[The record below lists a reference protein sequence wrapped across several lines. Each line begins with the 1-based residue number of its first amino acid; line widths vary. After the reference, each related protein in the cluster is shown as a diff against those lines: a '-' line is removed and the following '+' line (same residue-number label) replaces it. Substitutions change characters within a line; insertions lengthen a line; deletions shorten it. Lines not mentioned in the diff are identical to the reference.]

1 MDLASM
7 MALCFCIFLGGL
19 LLTSWKTHQKR
30 QRLPPGPTPLP
41 FLGTLG
47 KIKPHLLY
55 KTFIELSKEYGPV
68 FTVWMGSAP
77 VVVLCGYDTVK
88 DALVNHA
95 EEFGG
100 RHIIIASEKVA
111 GRYGITNN
119 NGAEWQIMR
128 RFAITTLRNFGMGKR
143 SMEERVQEEALHL
156 IKVIQDT
163 DGKAFDPMISILS
176 AVSNVICA
184 VMFGERFDYKDQ
196 KFLQILHTV
205 DQLFIFIRSFIGQLY
220 NVIPVIMDY
229 LPGPHQRT
237 LEEFQTLKTFV
248 QEKIESHQRTLN
260 SESPRDFIDCFLMKS
275 NKKEP
280 GFSNENLVASTFD
293 MFIAGTETT
302 TGSIHYSLLV
312 MVKYPHIQSKVQQ
325 EIDDVVGSGR
335 LPSIDDRVK
344 MTYTNAVILEIQRF
358 VDIVPMSLPHTVTR
372 DTEFYGYSIPKGTTV
387 IPILTS
393 VLHDP
398 KQWETPEEFNPAH
411 FLDEKGALR
420 NRAAFMPF
428 SAGKRMC
435 PGEGLARMEI
445 FLFLTA
451 LLQKFTFHSVAN
463 PASLDLAVLRREFRR
478 TGLSFELRA
487 VPRQITQ
494 V

>member
-1 MDLASM
+1 MDLASSV
-7 MALCFCIFLGGL
+7 ALCFCIFLGVL
-19 LLTSWKTHQKR
+19 FLTSWKTHQKR

-41 FLGTLG
+41 FLGTLR

-55 KTFIELSKEYGPV
+55 KTSVELSKEYGPV
-68 FTVWMGSAP
+68 FTVWMGSTP

-100 RHIIIASEKVA
+100 RATLTSSQKLI
-111 GRYGITNN
+111 GGNGITNS
-119 NGAEWQIMR
+119 NGAEWQTLR

-143 SMEERVQEEALHL
+143 SMEERVQEEAQHL
-156 IKVIQDT
+156 IKAIKDT
-163 DGKAFDPMISILS
+163 DGKAFDPMSPLQS
-176 AVSNVICA
+176 SVSNVICS

-196 KFLQILHTV
+196 TFLQILHTV
-205 DQLFIFIRSFIGQLY
+205 DQFFIFIRSFIGQLY
-220 NVIPVIMDY
+220 NAIPTIMEY
-229 LPGPHQRT
+229 LPGPHHRIFKESQS
-237 LEEFQTLKTFV
+237 LITFI

-260 SESPRDFIDCFLMKS
+260 SESPRDFIDCFLMKT
-275 NKKEP
+275 NKKES
-280 GFSNENLVASTFD
+280 GFSIENLMASTFD

-302 TGSIHYSLLV
+302 TGTLQYSLLV
-312 MVKYPHIQSKVQQ
+312 MAKYPHIQSKVQE
-325 EIDDVVGSGR
+325 EIDDVIGPMR
-335 LPSIDDRVK
+335 TPSTDHRVK

-358 VDIVPMSLPHTVTR
+358 LDIVPMALPHSMTR
-372 DTEFYGYSIPKGTTV
+372 DTEFHGYSIPKGTTV

-398 KQWETPEEFNPAH
+398 KQWETPDEFNPAH
-411 FLDEKGALR
+411 FLDEKRALR

-428 SAGKRMC
+428 SAGKRLC

-451 LLQKFTFHSVAN
+451 LLKKFTFQTVAD
-463 PASLDLAVLRREFRR
+463 PASLDLAVLRRAFRS
-478 TGLSFELRA
+478 TGLAFQLRA
-487 VPRQITQ
+487 VQRHITQ

>member
-1 MDLASM
+1 MDLASTV
-7 MALCFCIFLGGL
+7 ALCFCIFLGCF

-41 FLGTLG
+41 LLGTLR

-55 KTFIELSKEYGPV
+55 ETYIKLSKEYGPV

-95 EEFGG
+95 EEFSG
-100 RHIIIASEKVA
+100 RHIIKSGEKVI
-111 GRYGITNN
+111 GGYGITNN
-119 NGAEWQIMR
+119 NGVEWQTMR
-128 RFAITTLRNFGMGKR
+128 RFAVSTLRNFGMGKR
-143 SMEERVQEEALHL
+143 SMEERVQEEARHL
-156 IKVIQDT
+156 IKDIKDT
-163 DGKAFDPMISILS
+163 DGKAFDPMIPIQS

-196 KFLQILHTV
+196 KFQQILHAV
-205 DQLFIFIRSFIGQLY
+205 DKYFLFIRSFIGQLY
-220 NVIPVIMDY
+220 NAIPVIMDY
-229 LPGPHQRT
+229 LPGPHHRI
-237 LEEFQTLKTFV
+237 LEESKSLKTFI
-248 QEKIESHQRTLN
+248 QEKIDSHQQTLN
-260 SESPRDFIDCFLMKS
+260 SESPRDFIDCFLMKAS
-275 NKKEP
+275 KKEP
-280 GFSNENLVASTFD
+280 WFSNENLVASTFN
-293 MFIAGTETT
+293 MFTAGTETT
-302 TGSIHYSLLV
+302 TGSIQYSLLV
-312 MVKYPHIQSKVQQ
+312 MVKYPNIQSKVQQ
-325 EIDDVVGSGR
+325 EIDDVVGPGR
-335 LPSIDDRVK
+335 LPSIDDRLK

-358 VDIVPMSLPHTVTR
+358 VDIVPMALLHSITR

-428 SAGKRMC
+428 SAV
-435 PGEGLARMEI
+435 
-445 FLFLTA
+445 
-451 LLQKFTFHSVAN
+451 QK
-463 PASLDLAVLRREFRR
+463 L
-478 TGLSFELRA
+478 LRA
-487 VPRQITQ
+487 QQHGMPHTKRPFAKANREAAVSRGGPGSHGDLPLPHRTPAE
-494 V
+494 VHLPVCR